1 MGQDGRDEITA
12 KHMHISEGVIAAPVL
27 IAGAAGAV
35 AGCAVGLKKMNIEN
49 TPKVAVMSSAF
60 FVASLI
66 HLPVGPTSVHLVL
79 NGLAGIVLGW
89 MAFPAI
95 LVALLLQAILFQFG
109 GITTLGA
116 NTVVMALP
124 ALSCYLLYARF
135 VRGRSKAIAA
145 AAGFMSGMTGILVGG
160 MIVALFL
167 ISTGE
172 QFTAVAK
179 LFVIA
184 HFPVMVVEGILTAF
198 IVIFIRRIKPEVLG
212 GIVG

>member
-1 MGQDGRDEITA
+1 
-12 KHMHISEGVIAAPVL
+12 MHVSEGVIAAPVL

-35 AGCAVGLKKMNIEN
+35 AGCAIGLRKMDIEN

-66 HLPVGPTSVHLVL
+66 HLPVGPTSIHLVL
-79 NGLAGIVLGW
+79 SGLVGLLLGW

-109 GITTLGA
+109 GITTLGI
-116 NTVVMALP
+116 NTLVMAVP
-124 ALSCYLLYARF
+124 ALVCYLLYARL
-135 VRGRSKAIAA
+135 VRRRHDTMAA
-145 AAGFMSGMTGILVGG
+145 VAGFLAGATGILLGG
-160 MIVALFL
+160 LIVALFL

-172 QFTAVAK
+172 QFIVAAK

-184 HFPVMVVEGILTAF
+184 HFPVMTVEGILTAF
-198 IVIFIRRIKPEVLG
+198 IVIFVRRIKPEVLG
-212 GIVG
+212 GVVQ

>member
-1 MGQDGRDEITA
+1 
-12 KHMHISEGVIAAPVL
+12 MHISEGVIAAPVL
-27 IAGAAGAV
+27 VSGAV
-35 AGCAVGLKKMNIEN
+35 GAFAGCAVGLKKMDIEN

-79 NGLAGIVLGW
+79 SGLVGILLGW

-109 GITTLGA
+109 GITTLGV
-116 NTVVMALP
+116 NTMVMGVP
-124 ALSCYLLYARF
+124 ALVCYLLYARF
-135 VRGRSKAIAA
+135 VRGRNKAIAA
-145 AAGFMSGMTGILVGG
+145 VAGFLAGATGIFLGG
-160 MIVALFL
+160 VIVALFL

-172 QFTAVAK
+172 QFIVVAK

-184 HFPVMVVEGILTAF
+184 HFPVMVIEGILTAF
-198 IVIFIRRIKPEVLG
+198 IVTFIRRIKPDVLG
-212 GIVG
+212 GIVK

>member
-1 MGQDGRDEITA
+1 
-12 KHMHISEGVIAAPVL
+12 MHISEGVIAAPVL
-27 IAGAAGAV
+27 IAGAAVAV
-35 AGCAVGLKKMNIEN
+35 AGCTVGLKKMDIEN

-79 NGLAGIVLGW
+79 SGLVGLLLGW

-109 GITTLGA
+109 GITTLGV
-116 NTVVMALP
+116 NTVVMAVP
-124 ALSCYLLYARF
+124 ALVCYLLYARL
-135 VRGRSKAIAA
+135 VRSGSKVVAG
-145 AAGFMSGMTGILVGG
+145 AAGFMAGVTGILLGG
-160 MIVALFL
+160 LIVALFL

-179 LFVIA
+179 LFILA
-184 HFPVMVVEGILTAF
+184 HFPVMIVEGILTTF
-198 IVIFIRRIKPEVLG
+198 IVIFIKRIKPEVLG
-212 GIVG
+212 GIVR

>member
-1 MGQDGRDEITA
+1 
-12 KHMHISEGVIAAPVL
+12 MHVSEGVIAAPVL

-35 AGCAVGLKKMNIEN
+35 AGCAIGLKRMDIDN

-66 HLPVGPTSVHLVL
+66 HLPVGPASIHLVL
-79 NGLAGIVLGW
+79 SGLVGILLGW

-109 GITTLGA
+109 GITTLGI
-116 NTVVMALP
+116 NTLVMAVP
-124 ALSCYLLYARF
+124 ALACYLLYARF
-135 VRGRSKAIAA
+135 VRQRHNTVAA
-145 AAGFMSGMTGILVGG
+145 VAGFLAGATGIFLGG

-167 ISTGE
+167 ISAGE
-172 QFTAVAK
+172 QFIAAAK

-184 HFPVMVVEGILTAF
+184 HFPLMIVEGALTAF
-198 IVIFIRRIKPEVLG
+198 IIIFIRRIKSDMLG
-212 GIVG
+212 GIVK

>member
-1 MGQDGRDEITA
+1 
-12 KHMHISEGVIAAPVL
+12 MHISEGVIAAPVL
-27 IAGAAGAV
+27 VSGAV
-35 AGCAVGLKKMNIEN
+35 GAFAGCAVGLKKMDIEN

-79 NGLAGIVLGW
+79 SGLVGILLGW

-109 GITTLGA
+109 GITTLGV
-116 NTVVMALP
+116 NTMVMAVP
-124 ALSCYLLYARF
+124 ALVCYLLYARF
-135 VRGRSKAIAA
+135 VQGRNNTVAA
-145 AAGFMSGMTGILVGG
+145 FAGFLAGATGVLLGG

-172 QFTAVAK
+172 QFTAAAR
-179 LFVIA
+179 LFVVA
-184 HFPVMVVEGILTAF
+184 HFPVMVIEGILTAF

-212 GIVG
+212 GIV